1 MLHDWTDVQV
11 VQAVSDKL
19 YCVPYSTHRQLD
31 LQQEKARSPGCSQAA
46 RSRDPA
52 CGPDWSGRSLIVM
65 STTGQELTPV
75 LQHAQSADSGL
86 RTQAELQLQAYQQ
99 QDYAGYLVALVS
111 ELANDAK
118 PPETRQIAG
127 LLLKNMLDAT
137 DAALKVSLCGDLD
150 ALLPIT
156 LLLALSHHA
165 KLFAGGHAG
174 EVGQR

>member
-1 MLHDWTDVQV
+1 MHQIPYRGAALCLHDWTHVQV
-11 VQAVSDKL
+11 VQAASDNL
-19 YCVPYSTHRQLD
+19 HCVPHCSHKELD
-31 LQQEKARSPGCSQAA
+31 LQQAIAEGPGCSQAA

-52 CGPDWSGRSLIVM
+52 CRPDWSGRSLVVM
-65 STTGQELTPV
+65 SGQELTPV
-75 LQHAQSADSGL
+75 LQHAQSADSSL

-137 DAALKVSLCGDLD
+137 DATLKVSACRRKF
-150 ALLPIT
+150 APVLPIT
-156 LLLALSHHA
+156 LL
-165 KLFAGGHAG
+165 
-174 EVGQR
+174 